1 MVTTARTA
9 KRTQV
14 ASSQQRNKRQRDS
27 STPSLTLQHYFKKTS
42 SSQND
47 NSTHNTQ
54 QQTSFE
60 SDLERAIAL
69 SLAESASTCVATNDF
84 DDPNAVALCHDDAG
98 TAHTAMVSD
107 DIDSPLE
114 NNIDG
119 NIKREP
125 DDMDRPL
132 EANETADDPFTP
144 IEDDVATD
152 IESEKATNDTY
163 QQCPVCQAS
172 IKAES
177 IDTMNEHI
185 NRCLDGEVHSNNN
198 NNNTNNTMT
207 TNDATKN
214 DTKSWFR
221 TMENAIRGVLGPKE
235 NSNTINN
242 PATTHSSNDKPS
254 SSSSSKGKQKRTC
267 PFYKWVKGNNESLR
281 FFVYK
286 KLNA

>member
-14 ASSQQRNKRQRDS
+14 ASSQQRNKRQRDN
-27 STPSLTLQHYFKKTS
+27 STPSLTLQHYFKKSS
-42 SSQND
+42 SSQQTD

-84 DDPNAVALCHDDAG
+84 DDPKVVSLHHGDAG
-98 TAHTAMVSD
+98 TAHTAVVSD
-107 DIDSPLE
+107 DIDSLLE
-114 NNIDG
+114 NDNDG

-125 DDMDRPL
+125 DDTDRPF

-152 IESEKATNDTY
+152 IKNEKATNDTY

-198 NNNTNNTMT
+198 NNSTMT

-254 SSSSSKGKQKRTC
+254 SSSSKGKQKRTC
-267 PFYKWVKGNNESLR
+267 PFYKWVKGNNDTFLCLQKAKCMIE
-281 FFVYK
+281 
-286 KLNA
+286 

>member
-14 ASSQQRNKRQRDS
+14 ASSQQRNKRQRDNS
-27 STPSLTLQHYFKKTS
+27 TTPSLTLQHYFKKTS
-42 SSQND
+42 SSSQHD
-47 NSTHNTQ
+47 NSSTHNTQ

-69 SLAESASTCVATNDF
+69 SLAESASTCIATNDI
-84 DDPNAVALCHDDAG
+84 DDPAALSLHHDDAG
-98 TAHTAMVSD
+98 TAHFHADTAISD
-107 DIDSPLE
+107 DIDSLLD
-114 NNIDG
+114 NNIDS
-119 NIKREP
+119 NIKKEA
-125 DDMDRPL
+125 DDM
-132 EANETADDPFTP
+132 EANVDINIAKEAGDDPVTP
-144 IEDDVATD
+144 IEDDVATGMKN
-152 IESEKATNDTY
+152 EKATNDTY

-172 IKAES
+172 INAES

-185 NRCLDGEVHSNNN
+185 NRCLDGSLVKEEVHSNSNN
-198 NNNTNNTMT
+198 VMA

-242 PATTHSSNDKPS
+242 PATNHSSNDKPS
-254 SSSSSKGKQKRTC
+254 SSSSSTKGKQKRTC
-267 PFYKWVKGNNESLR
+267 PFYKWVKG
-281 FFVYK
+281 K
-286 KLNA
+286 Q